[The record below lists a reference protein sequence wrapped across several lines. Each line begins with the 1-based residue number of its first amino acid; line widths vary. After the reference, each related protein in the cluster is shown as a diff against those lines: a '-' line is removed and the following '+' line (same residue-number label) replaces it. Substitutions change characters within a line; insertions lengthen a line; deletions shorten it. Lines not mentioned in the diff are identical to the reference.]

1 MILQRNSRRGGSGP
15 PYLKYLVIAS
25 VCLAFLVIVV
35 PYMLKGKGKDTSKR
49 LVPEKGAITKELPK
63 MAEQTPSE
71 RPPEPVKP
79 AGPDR
84 FSDTAPSGPPTAAVM
99 PNASDEQPE
108 ASNLPGGPTALP
120 PPKAAVSP
128 GGGPTAPQT
137 PNEVR
142 PSAANLADGPTAL
155 PPTKA
160 TANPAGGP
168 TATAPKDLFPQ
179 RGSPSQGSSAP
190 VQKKI
195 ASAEAKAGGP
205 ASWAKPVPS
214 AKPAPSAKPNSSAEK
229 GGNFAVQI
237 GTTFKNRSQAEK
249 VLKDMTAKGYRG
261 VVHTGANGGGYFV
274 TTSSCPEGKAYTL
287 KEQLT
292 IQGFSNT
299 KVIRVAPAR
308 ESAKEP
314 ASQEQAAWL
323 EWRA

>member
-1 MILQRNSRRGGSGP
+1 MPKKMILQRNSRRGSPSP
-15 PYLKYLVIAS
+15 PYLKYLVIAA

-71 RPPEPVKP
+71 SPPEPVKP

-99 PNASDEQPE
+99 PNTPDEKPE
-108 ASNLPGGPTALP
+108 ASNLAGGATALP

-142 PSAANLADGPTAL
+142 QPA
-155 PPTKA
+155 
-160 TANPAGGP
+160 ANPAGGP

-179 RGSPSQGSSAP
+179 RGAPSPRSSAP

-195 ASAEAKAGGP
+195 ASAEAKTVGP
-205 ASWAKPVPS
+205 ASWAKQVPS
-214 AKPAPSAKPNSSAEK
+214 AKPAPSAKPDSSAEK
-229 GGNFAVQI
+229 GGAFAVQI

-261 VVHTGANGGGYFV
+261 VVHEGAKGGGYFV
-274 TTSSCPEGKAYTL
+274 TTGSCPEGKAYTL
-287 KEQLT
+287 KEQMT